1 MFTVLAFLNRFYPS
15 PCDEGLRVAIFA
27 RSGGG
32 KSNLAALFAEQ
43 ALEQG
48 LQILVIEPLR
58 EYNTL
63 KKRMML
69 CGLLREATF
78 C

>member
-1 MFTVLAFLNRFYPS
+1 
-15 PCDEGLRVAIFA
+15 LRVAVFA

-32 KSNLAALFAEQ
+32 KSNLAALFEEQ

-48 LQILVIEPLR
+48 HQTLVIEFLR

-63 KKRMML
+63 K
-69 CGLLREATF
+69 E
-78 C
+78 